1 MPKFV
6 VALAAAFLAGITL
19 GLAGCSQ
26 VTDLR
31 KALVE
36 NSRPVGVQSA
46 DVWTHAADRGGAE

>member
-36 NSRPVGVQSA
+36 NSRPVGVQTA
-46 DVWTHAADRGGAE
+46 DVFPNAADLGE